1 MNLSLIPKAFDVLR
15 KGESLANP
23 GVWKV
28 GGMALSAAVGGLALS
43 INSLAQAAG
52 YDLHIDQ
59 GTADA
64 IGAVAAWVVGCVF
77 HVATTDKLG
86 LPAKPEPAGN
96 SQDDL
101 RGPGA

>member
-1 MNLSLIPKAFDVLR
+1 MNLTLIPKAFDVLR

-28 GGMALSAAVGGLALS
+28 GGMALSAAVGAFALS

-64 IGAVAAWVVGCVF
+64 LGAVAAWVVGCVF

-86 LPAKPEPAGN
+86 LPAKPASADPAG
-96 SQDDL
+96 SDL
-101 RGPGA
+101 PNPGA